1 MPKIHGFELFQDTVK
16 FYLGDE
22 PGIGVHH
29 RMFHPARGRGNR
41 FAMYFCGAHMT
52 VRQLLLRV
60 CALGLLLLLNAMSP
74 QAGIVALA
82 SCLAHLPGPAT
93 TDSDRAV

>member
-1 MPKIHGFELFQDTVK
+1 
-16 FYLGDE
+16 
-22 PGIGVHH
+22 
-29 RMFHPARGRGNR
+29 
-41 FAMYFCGAHMT
+41 MT

-93 TDSDRAV
+93 ADSDRMV